1 MIKDRAVVGLTGTY
15 FVAAELSQLGYIA
28 TVTSR
33 NTRGI
38 DLLASN
44 REGTKTVSIQV
55 KTSRAENVSRKWHIS
70 KKQENLHS
78 DQLFYVF
85 VDLKQNQKPDFYIVP
100 SKEVAEYIKGEH
112 EEWLKTP
119 GRGGRKHKDT
129 DMRFFEILDEKD
141 IPKYFNRWD
150 LLGL

>member
-1 MIKDRAVVGLTGTY
+1 MKKDSALVGLAGTY
-15 FVAAELSQLGYIA
+15 FVAAELSQGGYIA

-33 NTRGI
+33 NTEGI

-44 REGTKTVSIQV
+44 INGSKVVSIQV
-55 KTSRAENVSRKWHIS
+55 KTSRAENVSRKWHID
-70 KKQENLHS
+70 KKQENIYS

-85 VDLKQNQKPDFYIVP
+85 VDLKQTQKPDFYIVP
-100 SKEVAEYIKGEH
+100 SKEVAKYIKEEH

-119 GRGGRKHKDT
+119 GRGGKKHKDT
-129 DMRFFEILDEKD
+129 DMRWFEILNEKD
-141 IPKYFNRWD
+141 VPKYLNRWD